1 MNLKQAFFSS
11 PGPVGLKDMFQLYL
25 KGVAMG
31 AADIIP
37 GVSGGTI
44 ALIAGIYSNL
54 IDAIKSLDMEGIKK
68 LLKLDFSGFL
78 AHVHVRF
85 LVVLLA
91 GIGTAILS
99 IARAM
104 HWLLENQPTFTWSAF
119 FGLILASIWVLSR
132 KVKWSANKVLAF
144 VIGAGG
150 GFFLVGL
157 IPVATP
163 ETWWFIVLC
172 GMIAICAMILPGI
185 SGAFL
190 LLILGKYEYVTAA
203 LKHPFSAE
211 SLVIIGCFMIGAF
224 FGITSFSRVLSYLLH
239 HYEALTLAFLT
250 GLMTGSLRKV
260 WPWKDVLETQMI
272 RGKSY
277 VLREAN
283 LLPVVDVNL
292 MICLGLMIA
301 GVVLVLRLEKVAS

>member
-1 MNLKQAFFSS
+1 MNLKQSFLST
-11 PGPVGLKDMFQLYL
+11 PGPTTLKEAVKLYF

-54 IDAIKSLDMEGIKK
+54 IDGIKSLDFDAVKK
-68 LLKLDFSGFL
+68 LARFDLSGFV
-78 AHVHVRF
+78 AHVHLKF
-85 LVVLLA
+85 LVILLA
-91 GIGTAILS
+91 GIATAILS
-99 IARAM
+99 VARGM

-119 FGLILASIWVLSR
+119 FGLILASIWVLSQ
-132 KVKWSANKVLAF
+132 KVEWSLFRVGGF
-144 VIGAGG
+144 VAGG
-150 GFFLVGL
+150 LVGFFVVGM

-163 ETWWFIVLC
+163 ETWWFLVLC

-190 LLILGKYEYVTAA
+190 LLILGKYEFVTGA

-211 SLVIIGCFMIGAF
+211 SLVIILCFGIGAF
-224 FGITSFSRVLSYLLH
+224 MGITSFSRVLSYLLH
-239 HYEALTLAFLT
+239 HYEAFTLAFLT

-260 WPWKDVLETQMI
+260 WPWKDVLETQII
-272 RGKSY
+272 RGKTY

-283 LLPVVDVNL
+283 VLPMADMNL
-292 MICLGLMIA
+292 AICLGLMLVA
-301 GVVLVLRLEKVAS
+301 LVLVLRLEKVAQ